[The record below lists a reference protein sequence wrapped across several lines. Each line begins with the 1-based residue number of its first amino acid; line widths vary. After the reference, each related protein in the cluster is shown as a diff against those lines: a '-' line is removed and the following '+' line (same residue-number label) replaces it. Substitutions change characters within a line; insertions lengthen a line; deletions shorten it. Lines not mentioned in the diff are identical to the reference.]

1 MSAAGWDN
9 VPEQP
14 LQEPTL
20 QQKLGVERIELA
32 TKIERLKSFMT
43 TSPEFRK
50 LNYRHRDLLEQQLR
64 SMSAYESI
72 LVERLTLLNQNE
84 D

>member
-1 MSAAGWDN
+1 MASGL
-9 VPEQP
+9 EGI
-14 LQEPTL
+14 LKEPTL
-20 QQKLGVERIELA
+20 QEKLDKERTELA
-32 TKIERLKSFMT
+32 DKIERLKIFMT
-43 TSPEFRK
+43 NSPSFRK